1 MKASTI
7 QTPMATIE
15 WKRGKVRLLDQTKL
29 PNATIFID
37 IADYRQMIEAIKSLR
52 IRGAPAIGVAAAY
65 GIVLGAKEAAQTSRT
80 RFAER
85 VAEISREIVA
95 ARPTAVNM
103 AWAAARLEQVLHQN
117 QEPEAIIDALLNEA
131 HMILKDDLDAGR
143 AMGSHGAKLI
153 PNEATVLTHCN
164 AGSLATSGYGTALGV
179 IRSARALGKSL
190 KVIATET
197 RPLLQG
203 ARLTSWELMQDG
215 FDTTLITDSM
225 GGHFLKSGSIACT
238 IVGADRIAMNGDVA
252 NKIGTYSLA
261 VLSPENGGP
270 FYVVAPVS
278 TIDPAISDGGQIP
291 VEERQPEEI
300 TSWGGVQTAPEG
312 VNVANPAFDVTPNHY
327 VSAIVTERG
336 IARQP
341 YGTTLARMVA

>member
-1 MKASTI
+1 MC
-7 QTPMATIE
+7 
-15 WKRGKVRLLDQTKL
+15 
-29 PNATIFID
+29 
-37 IADYRQMIEAIKSLR
+37 
-52 IRGAPAIGVAAAY
+52 IRD
-65 GIVLGAKEAAQTSRT
+65 S
-80 RFAER
+80 
-85 VAEISREIVA
+85 
-95 ARPTAVNM
+95 
-103 AWAAARLEQVLHQN
+103 
-117 QEPEAIIDALLNEA
+117 
-131 HMILKDDLDAGR
+131 
-143 AMGSHGAKLI
+143 
-153 PNEATVLTHCN
+153 CN

-261 VLSPENGGP
+261 VLSKENGVP